1 MGIGYKVVGD
11 KGREDKEVRDKGME
25 GKGPH
30 LPIIITVLS

>member
-11 KGREDKEVRDKGME
+11 KGIEDKEVRDKGIE